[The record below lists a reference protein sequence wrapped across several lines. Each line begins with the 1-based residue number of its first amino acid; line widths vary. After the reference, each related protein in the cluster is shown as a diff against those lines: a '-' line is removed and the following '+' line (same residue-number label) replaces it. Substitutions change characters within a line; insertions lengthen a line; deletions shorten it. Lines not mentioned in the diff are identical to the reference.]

1 LIRCSQC
8 GEEHD
13 VFAIEPR
20 YARPD
25 AFVRI
30 PPEER
35 DSRTHAGD
43 DWCRLR
49 DASGQNQQWFLRVTL
64 PFEVRGEGRLLNWGV
79 WVEVSETVYARVMEL
94 WEEENQASEPPLP
107 AAMANELPGYPST
120 LGLQGTMRL
129 QGRNTAPR
137 FILQPELHH
146 PLAAEQRSGIY
157 PERALEWVSPFIH

>member
-13 VFAIEPR
+13 IFTIEPR

-49 DASGQNQQWFLRVTL
+49 DASSQNQQWFLRVTL

-79 WVEVSETVYARVMEL
+79 WVEVSETVYARVMQL
-94 WEEENQASEPPLP
+94 WEDENQVSEPPLP

-137 FILQPELHH
+137 FFLQPGLQH
-146 PLAAEQRSGIY
+146 PLAAEQRSGVY
-157 PERALEWVSPFIH
+157 PERALEWVSRFLH

>member
-13 VFAIEPR
+13 VFGIEPR

-35 DSRTHAGD
+35 DSRTRAGD

-49 DASGQNQQWFLRVTL
+49 DASGQNHQWFLRVTL

-79 WVEVSETVYARVMEL
+79 WVEVSETVYARVMQL
-94 WEEENQASEPPLP
+94 WEKENQANEPPLP

-137 FILQPELHH
+137 FFLQPGLQH

-157 PERALEWVSPFIH
+157 PERALEWVSRFLH

>member
-1 LIRCSQC
+1 LIRCSLC
-8 GEEHD
+8 GDEHD
-13 VFAIEPR
+13 LFAIEPR

-30 PPEER
+30 PREER
-35 DSRTHAGD
+35 AARTQAGD

-49 DASGQNQQWFLRVTL
+49 DAAGLNQQWFLRVTL
-64 PFEVRGEGRLLNWGV
+64 PFEVLGEGRRLQWGV
-79 WVEVSETVYARVMEL
+79 WVEVSEAVYARVMEL

-129 QGRNTAPR
+129 RGRNTAPQ
-137 FILQPELHH
+137 FFLQAGLQH
-146 PLAAEQRSGIY
+146 PLAAEQRSGVY
-157 PERALEWVSPFIH
+157 PERALEWVSRFIH